1 MHTSFASPQ
10 KRSQWRSLSTF
21 FLLTLSLLLVA
32 CGQAGT
38 QIATS
43 AYPNSGCSFMNV
55 YRYQDNADQGWALA
69 NLFWWMVHD
78 GQQYAVL
85 LNYAALP
92 DTMVVR
98 SEAQIRA
105 MTCGSSPC
113 YKG

>member
-1 MHTSFASPQ
+1 MHTSFAFPRE
-10 KRSQWRSLSTF
+10 RSQWRSLSTF
-21 FLLTLSLLLVA
+21 FLLTLSLILVA
-32 CGQAGT
+32 CGQAET
-38 QIATS
+38 PNATT
-43 AYPNSGCSFMNV
+43 AYPISGYSFVIV
-55 YRYQDNADQGWALA
+55 YQQQDNADKGWSLA

-78 GQQYAVL
+78 GQQYAVP

>member
-1 MHTSFASPQ
+1 VENIPADLRFYIVNAPG
-10 KRSQWRSLSTF
+10 
-21 FLLTLSLLLVA
+21 A
-32 CGQAGT
+32 N
-38 QIATS
+38 
-43 AYPNSGCSFMNV
+43 AYPISGYSFVIV
-55 YRYQDNADQGWALA
+55 YKQQDNADQGWALA

-78 GQQYAVL
+78 GQQYAVP